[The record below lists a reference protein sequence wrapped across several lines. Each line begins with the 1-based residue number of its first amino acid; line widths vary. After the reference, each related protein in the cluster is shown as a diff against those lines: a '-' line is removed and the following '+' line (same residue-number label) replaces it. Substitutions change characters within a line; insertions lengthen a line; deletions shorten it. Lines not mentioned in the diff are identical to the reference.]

1 MAENFSLSKYFK
13 EQYLKESLEMD
24 GIPGTVTIGGGSSG
38 IRIPTNQ
45 GDYIYYVTDDEYD
58 AFINSGGNVQKS
70 MASAFLKS
78 GKAEPY
84 TPIYSPMA
92 SLGGG
97 KGYHIDEARDMTF
110 NDYLDILDERYID
123 IARAVKGENG
133 SDNQILPTRGDIL
146 NNITMFRNYVTAL
159 KRKYKDDKTKLRFIT
174 ERLIKNKASYAS
186 GYDVKSINEAKSET
200 GINMVKKKLD
210 ALGVKY
216 EMSKTDK
223 VRPFKVIYKPINKSD
238 QFYDK
243 FEDIVDLFNLKDV
256 VKSIN
261 EASRTRISVPRFV
274 KDKNNPNFLNVYID
288 YDLGPGGSSI
298 ALGKETM
305 TGQIRRESAAEAM
318 KLAGDVAR
326 DLKAKYNLEDI
337 EISDLEN
344 GKVRVFAVSDDF
356 TKIASP
362 SLDEAKS
369 NPEVDSTFNTNKV
382 WAFIESKPFYNKE
395 YMPKFSTAEEIWSE
409 FGPEDKEKYANFAW
423 TDTYGD
429 NIHPREKSALQRKAN
444 YDKLAGVKEID
455 ANDPIL
461 MQTRANTY
469 QKSGKTINTKKEAL
483 LALDYIEPTIKEE
496 NRDEFGNEYS
506 TKNKSINESEDTW
519 NAIDV
524 SRKAEKEISNSEWN
538 SRTTK
543 KLDILKALN
552 KAGKFKKEWDNETLQ
567 GWVDQNYSWEKLSR
581 QFKNLKENNLY
592 HNDTLEEGT
601 CGYTLDGK
609 KRNKPAGPDLI
620 KLKEKILK
628 QLKN

>member
-223 VRPFKVIYKPINKSD
+223 VRPFKIIYKPINKSD

-243 FEDIVDLFNLKDV
+243 FKDIVDLFNLKDV

-395 YMPKFSTAEEIWSE
+395 YMPKFSTAEEIWSK

>member
-395 YMPKFSTAEEIWSE
+395 YMPKFSTAEEIWSK